1 MEAVTASERHVTV
14 RKATS
19 HRTDRQTDILTKS
32 HQTRTKLATAK
43 VRMTMMMMMMIM
55 GAFLSPDTRVGTPP
69 APV

>member
-43 VRMTMMMMMMIM
+43 VRMTMMMMMM